1 MYITKNI
8 KKPELLA
15 PAGSLNKLK
24 YAIMYGVND
33 TIKDACKLADLLEGM
48 LCHVNLIPINAVEGA
63 RYRRAPQNV
72 MMGFRDALNNRG
84 ITATVRR
91 ELGSDVDA
99 ACGQLR
105 RQYFE

>member
-1 MYITKNI
+1 
-8 KKPELLA
+8 
-15 PAGSLNKLK
+15 
-24 YAIMYGVND
+24 
-33 TIKDACKLADLLEGM
+33 M
-48 LCHVNLIPINAVEGA
+48 LCHVNLIPINPVEGA
-63 RYRRAPQNV
+63 PYKRPSTNI

-84 ITATVRR
+84 ITATIRR